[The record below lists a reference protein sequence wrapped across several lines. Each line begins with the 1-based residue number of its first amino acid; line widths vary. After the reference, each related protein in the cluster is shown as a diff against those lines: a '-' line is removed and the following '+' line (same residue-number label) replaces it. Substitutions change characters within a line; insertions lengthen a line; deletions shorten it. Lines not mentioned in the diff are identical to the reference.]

1 MGVAGESISVPAITD
16 VSEETREPPEH
27 LRLTVVGEAGDWS
40 GIPALVDIVR
50 ESARAIA
57 NHPRCAKAR
66 GREASVV
73 LADDPLLR
81 SLNRTYRG
89 KDVPTNVLSFPFQAR
104 PPIEDGAAYLGDVIL
119 AAETVAREAA
129 DQGTPLGAHFQ
140 HLVIHGV
147 LHLLGFDHE
156 TDAEAAVME
165 RIEIEVLA
173 GFGIADPY
181 SMSEPHA

>member
-1 MGVAGESISVPAITD
+1 MGAAGESISVPEITD
-16 VSEETREPPEH
+16 LSEETEERTEH
-27 LRLTVVGEAGDWS
+27 LRLTVVEEAGDWS
-40 GIPALVDIVR
+40 GIPALVDIVC

-57 NHPRCAKAR
+57 DHPHCAKAR
-66 GREASVV
+66 GHQASIV

-81 SLNRTYRG
+81 SFNRTYRG

-104 PPIEDGAAYLGDVIL
+104 PGGDGAAYLGDVVL

-129 DQGTPLGAHFQ
+129 DQGSSLRDHFQ

-156 TDAEAAVME
+156 TDAEAEVME

-181 SMSEPHA
+181 SVSEPHA